1 MSDWQESL
9 LSYVEA
15 VQGGVR
21 GLVTN
26 SAGDTVSNAIIEV
39 DGINKNVTT
48 SYFGEFWRLLGPG
61 QYWSVCITALHCWWK
76 WSPGRH
82 S

>member
-1 MSDWQESL
+1 M
-9 LSYVEA
+9 EA

-48 SYFGEFWRLLGPG
+48 SYFGEFWRLLAPG
-61 QYWSVCITALHCWWK
+61 QYWSVCNASLHCWWK
-76 WSPGRH
+76 WSPEEDSADTLVLGVAA
-82 S
+82 